1 MIILHCVFYFAVALQ
16 SIVTPHRVTTTVDTE
31 TDADLT
37 LTVLTERLAA
47 AAVLNAVYEESCQP
61 SLRSWWEA
69 EYQALSNGH
78 KNSLLQSVTVYLP
91 SEI

>member
-1 MIILHCVFYFAVALQ
+1 MYITAALQ
-16 SIVTPHRVTTTVDTE
+16 STITHHRVTTTVDTE

-47 AAVLNAVYEESCQP
+47 AVVLNAVYEESCRP

-78 KNSLLQSVTVYLP
+78 KNSLLLSVTVYL
-91 SEI
+91 ERHDYLFI